1 MIRTCVVLP
10 TYNNGKM
17 VGDVIRGVLA
27 YCPDLIVVNDGCTDE
42 TEKVFEAFPAITV
55 IRHERNRGKGA
66 AMMSGFEKAREM
78 GFERAITIDADGQ
91 HLAEEIPLF
100 LEAAEKNPTAIL
112 VGSRHRIGPAAKMSR
127 LANRFS
133 DFWFWL
139 ESGASLP
146 DTQCG
151 FRSYP
156 LALISRLRLNKD
168 HYDFEVEVLI
178 KAAWMDTPLKP
189 VPMTALYFP
198 PEQRVSHFD
207 PIKDSLRIA
216 HLFTLFFFMRFFL
229 PSGFQKVASDRSF
242 AELSFTKTLHSVVKD
257 FKREA
262 GSNPFRF
269 SASVGLGMMM
279 GILPIWGFQ
288 TISAALLADRLRL
301 NKFAAVVS
309 SNISFPLVIPFI
321 FYAALVIGHFLFFGA
336 LDFHPVLQG
345 TLSQVA
351 AQKFGEWFW
360 GSVVLAA
367 AAGLIGALASYLLIR
382 LMDRSRGPRGH
393 E

>member
-10 TYNNGKM
+10 TYNNSEM
-17 VGDVIRGVLA
+17 VGDVIEGVLT
-27 YCPDLIVVNDGCTDE
+27 YSPDLIVVDDGCTDD
-42 TEKVFEAFPAITV
+42 TDKVLRKFPHIIV
-55 IRHERNRGKGA
+55 IRHDRNRGKGA
-66 AMMSGFEKAREM
+66 AMMSGFAKAREM
-78 GFERAITIDADGQ
+78 GFDRAITIDADGQ

-100 LEAAEKNPTAIL
+100 LEAAERDPNAIF
-112 VGSRHRIGPAAKMSR
+112 VGARNRIGRVAKMSR

-156 LALISRLRLNKD
+156 LALINRLRLKKD

-178 KAAWMDTPLKP
+178 KAAWMNTPLKP

-198 PEQRVSHFD
+198 PEQRVSHFH
-207 PIKDSLRIA
+207 PVKDSLRIA

-229 PSGFQKVASDRSF
+229 PSGFQKVASDSSF
-242 AELSFTKTLHSVVKD
+242 TELSFSKRLHIVARD
-257 FKREA
+257 FAREA
-262 GSNPFRF
+262 GSQPFNF
-269 SASVGLGMMM
+269 SASIGLGVMM

-288 TISAALLADRLRL
+288 TISAALLAGRLGL
-301 NKFAAVVS
+301 NRFAAVVS

-321 FYAALVIGHFLFFGA
+321 FYAALVIGHFLFFGV

-345 TLSQVA
+345 TLTQIA
-351 AQKFGEWFW
+351 ARKLGEWFW
-360 GSVVLAA
+360 GSIVLAI
-367 AAGLIGALASYLLIR
+367 AAGVAGSLVTYLFTFFINR
-382 LMDRSRGPRGH
+382 IRGPLENG
-393 E
+393 

>member
-10 TYNNGKM
+10 TYNNCKM
-17 VGDVIRGVLA
+17 IGDVIKGILTHS
-27 YCPDLIVVNDGCTDE
+27 PHLIVVDDGSTDAS
-42 TEKVFEAFPAITV
+42 EKVLQEFKNILV
-55 IRHERNRGKGA
+55 IRHKRNRGKGA
-66 AMMSGFEKAREM
+66 AMMSGFAKARDM
-78 GFERAITIDADGQ
+78 GFDRAITIDADGQ
-91 HLAEEIPLF
+91 HLADEIPLF
-100 LEAAEKNPTAIL
+100 LAAAELDPNAIF
-112 VGSRHRIGPAAKMSR
+112 VGARKRIGRVAWTSR

-139 ESGASLP
+139 ESGVSLP

-156 LALISRLRLNKD
+156 LELINRLSLRKD
-168 HYDFEVEVLI
+168 HYDFEVEVLV

-189 VPMTALYFP
+189 VPMTAIYFP
-198 PEQRVSHFD
+198 PEQRVSHFR

-229 PSGFQKVASDRSF
+229 PSGFQKVASDNSFSGISVTKMLHVVAKNFASEARS
-242 AELSFTKTLHSVVKD
+242 
-257 FKREA
+257 R
-262 GSNPFRF
+262 PFNF
-269 SASVGLGMMM
+269 SASIGLGVMM

-288 TISAALLADRLRL
+288 TVCATLLADRLRL

-309 SNISFPLVIPFI
+309 SNISFPVVVPFI
-321 FYAALVIGHFLFFGA
+321 FYAALVIGHFLFSGV

-345 TLSQVA
+345 NLRQVA

-360 GSVVLAA
+360 GSLVLAIVTGL
-367 AAGLIGALASYLLIR
+367 AGVFVTYLTAGFINR
-382 LMDRSRGPRGH
+382 FRGPLGNA
-393 E
+393 